1 MVLAFWLA
9 ATYVPLIHTH
19 AHTDT
24 HAHTMGSGCR
34 PFWGMLRSVCMKHV
48 IMKLT
53 IAKWLKATQPSTTRR
68 PTQQQQEQETKDRE
82 RGGKQEECRR
92 RGEGKEE
99 ESRRNEGGEQ
109 KQSRRPDKGQRRW
122 SCPARLRSLVCCL
135 TSRRSFVLCHIIHNP
150 FNNTHI

>member
-1 MVLAFWLA
+1 MAKMVLAFWLA

-34 PFWGMLRSVCMKHV
+34 PFWGMLRSVGMKHV

-68 PTQQQQEQETKDRE
+68 PTQQQQETRDKEG
-82 RGGKQEECRR
+82 GGKQEEGRR
-92 RGEGKEE
+92 REEGKEE
-99 ESRRNEGGEQ
+99 ESRRRAGA
-109 KQSRRPDKGQRRW
+109 K
-122 SCPARLRSLVCCL
+122 
-135 TSRRSFVLCHIIHNP
+135 
-150 FNNTHI
+150 